1 MSLAFL
7 TVATGRYLAYAQANL
22 LSLWTHRLQAE
33 IVVWTD
39 RPGDMAGDGITSHPW
54 PALGWPFATLLRYE
68 AYLNAPELRGPD
80 APQYLYAMD
89 ADLVWSR
96 DPWPDL
102 CGRSLVFAAHP
113 GFSGAHAKDAPFAQ
127 AGLCALHE
135 GVQPPYLAG
144 GFWGGRRERFLG
156 VCEAVRDLIRREAS
170 SERVPKWHDETALNR
185 VAVDQPDRHVLPW
198 GWLAPDAACE
208 WYLGDRAQ
216 ACVLAVTK
224 PKEAR

>member
-22 LSLWTHRLQAE
+22 LSLWRHRPNAE
-33 IVVWTD
+33 ITVWTD
-39 RPGDMAGDGITSHPW
+39 HPGAGGGDGLLGCHW
-54 PALGWPFATLLRYE
+54 PHLGWPWATLLRYE
-68 AYLNAPELRGPD
+68 AYLTHPGLNGSHAAD
-80 APQYLYAMD
+80 YLYAMD
-89 ADLVWSR
+89 ADLLWTR

-102 CGRSLVFAAHP
+102 CEHSLVFATHP
-113 GFSGAHAKDAPFAQ
+113 GFAGAHAKAAPFAQ
-127 AGLCALHE
+127 AGLCRLPE
-135 GVQPPYLAG
+135 GVETPYLAG
-144 GFWGGRRERFLG
+144 GFWGGRSERFLG
-156 VCEAVRDLIRREAS
+156 VCEAVRDLIRREAA

-198 GWLAPDAACE
+198 GWLAPDAACD